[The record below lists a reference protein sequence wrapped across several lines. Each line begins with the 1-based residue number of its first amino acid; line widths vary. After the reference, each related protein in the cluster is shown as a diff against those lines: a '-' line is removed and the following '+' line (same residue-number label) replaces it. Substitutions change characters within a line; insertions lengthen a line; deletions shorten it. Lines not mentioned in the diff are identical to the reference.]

1 MRYETRTEPLL
12 SEAEYYA
19 RLALQAVRALG
30 LVAVALGIGILGYH
44 HFEGMSW
51 IDALVNA
58 AMILGGMGPV
68 GELHTNAGKVFA
80 ACYALFSGLAFI
92 VIVGVLFVPVV
103 HRFLHRFH
111 LEVGKGEGAGKE
123 G

>member
-1 MRYETRTEPLL
+1 MRFEHKAEPLL

-58 AMILGGMGPV
+58 AMILGGMGPL
-68 GELHTNAGKVFA
+68 GELHTNSGKVFA
-80 ACYALFSGLAFI
+80 AGYALFSGLAFI
-92 VIVGVLFVPVV
+92 VIMGVLFAPVV
-103 HRFLHRFH
+103 HRFLHHFH
-111 LEVGKGEGAGKE
+111 LESGKE
-123 G
+123 DSGDDG